1 MKTKLYIIGN
11 GFDIHH
17 DIPSKYSNYH
27 DWLEEHDNDLLS
39 RLRDYYNVDDL
50 DWWNQFEIQ
59 LGYPDMTDYIDE
71 TAFENQPD
79 YGNDEFR
86 DRDYYTGQITAEDEI
101 GALVA
106 DIKETFTDWVASLP
120 APNSDKIIAL
130 DKENAF
136 FINFN
141 YTDTLQILYN
151 VKPEDILFIHGN
163 VGYKTE
169 LVLGHNRSYKELNDE
184 YTPEMPEPPEDLNE
198 EDMLKWYDEN
208 NDSGEDFI
216 HQSVRE
222 AVVSQISNLSK
233 DTKIIIYGNKKS
245 FESLNGVKIIY
256 VYGLSFSPVDEP
268 YLEEIA
274 NKVNSATTNWV
285 ISYYSEEDKEKAK
298 RFFIKEGIAEGLV
311 SYVRLEDLMLVKQ
324 MEIEF

>member
-1 MKTKLYIIGN
+1 MQTKLYIIGN

-27 DWLEEHDNDLLS
+27 DWLEEYDNDLLE

-79 YGNDEFR
+79 YGSDEFR

-106 DIKETFTDWVASLP
+106 DVKETFTDWVASLP
-120 APNSDKIIAL
+120 APNSYKIIAL

-184 YTPEMPEPPEDLNE
+184 FTPEMPEPPEDLNE

-233 DTKIIIYGNKKS
+233 DTKNIIYANKKS
-245 FESLNGVKIIY
+245 FESLNSVKIIY

-268 YLEEIA
+268 YFEEIA
-274 NKVNSATTNWV
+274 NKVNTATTNWV

-298 RFFIKEGIAEGLV
+298 RFFIKEGITEDLV
-311 SYVRLEDLMLVKQ
+311 SYVRLEDLLLVKQ